1 MKRLN
6 LKYFSGQTC
15 LMMPKS
21 LVSCTVLTCSRQNLL
36 NRNKKKTLQRVPVQY
51 RPNTLRR
58 LSQREFLQL
67 QSARV
72 GKITRTLICEGFRV
86 FYSSVELTLIS
97 WWRGYFLVEK
107 ILINT
112 RNLRDPFLIGI
123 PSIVV
128 GCRVQDI
135 SILGFL
141 ETIHATKVTR
151 RCHEG
156 DKWLQQIVSLRSVF
170 LKESNHHISS
180 SSML

>member
-1 MKRLN
+1 MVPA
-6 LKYFSGQTC
+6 KY
-15 LMMPKS
+15 LPKVK
-21 LVSCTVLTCSRQNLL
+21 LERENFYNTRVLEL
-36 NRNKKKTLQRVPVQY
+36 
-51 RPNTLRR
+51 
-58 LSQREFLQL
+58 
-67 QSARV
+67 
-72 GKITRTLICEGFRV
+72 GKITRTLICEGFWS
-86 FYSSVELTLIS
+86 FYNSVELTLIS

-151 RCHEG
+151 RCHKG
-156 DKWLQQIVSLRSVF
+156 DKWL
-170 LKESNHHISS
+170 
-180 SSML
+180 

>member
-1 MKRLN
+1 MVLA
-6 LKYFSGQTC
+6 KYPPEVKLERENFYNS
-15 LMMPKS
+15 
-21 LVSCTVLTCSRQNLL
+21 
-36 NRNKKKTLQRVPVQY
+36 RVPE
-51 RPNTLRR
+51 LR
-58 LSQREFLQL
+58 
-67 QSARV
+67 
-72 GKITRTLICEGFRV
+72 KMTHTLICEDFWN
-86 FYSSVELTLIS
+86 FYSSIELTLIS

-156 DKWLQQIVSLRSVF
+156 DKWL
-170 LKESNHHISS
+170 
-180 SSML
+180 